1 MKYLYKWLYKK
12 IESVVCEAKE
22 EMVWGVKFSRKRQ
35 KDSRL
40 AFNRRTVATLRFK
53 IDAWSK
59 QTVSLIRA
67 LSVNI
72 LSRSIRNPFV
82 KKCRKMYDCGWTM
95 HPLISISMGF
105 LLKLFYVR
113 TQRHYPEKMIA
124 SRLVTVKRSFEN
136 GVEKWWG

>member
-1 MKYLYKWLYKK
+1 MYNIMKYLYKWVYKK

-22 EMVWGVKFSRKRQ
+22 ELVWGVKFSRKRQ

-82 KKCRKMYDCGWTM
+82 KKCRKMYECG
-95 HPLISISMGF
+95 
-105 LLKLFYVR
+105 
-113 TQRHYPEKMIA
+113 
-124 SRLVTVKRSFEN
+124 
-136 GVEKWWG
+136 